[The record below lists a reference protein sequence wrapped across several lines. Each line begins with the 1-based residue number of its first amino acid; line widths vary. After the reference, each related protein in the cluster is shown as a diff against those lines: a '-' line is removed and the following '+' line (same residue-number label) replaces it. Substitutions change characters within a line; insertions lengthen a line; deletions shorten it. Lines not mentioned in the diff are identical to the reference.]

1 MSVPRIRLETVE
13 AIARKILM
21 EYDSSLL
28 SGEPRPIPIE
38 AIIEV
43 KFDLILEYHILRKNG
58 AVLGETIFD
67 DGPVILYDMDE
78 RSYKIIAVRKG
89 TILIDERLCETRS
102 IGRLRFTCAH
112 ELAHWV
118 LHKNLY
124 SGTGNIAAYNG
135 QCSTDESDGV
145 IERQADALATALLM
159 PLPQIKKCFYR
170 LRSGR
175 TMEQIVAEM
184 AQIFEVSKQATVDL
198 ELGVDLPFHLID
210 RLEQMFQALGGQIL
224 RLDGDYDPVGGGQGI
239 DREHT
244 QGRLAVNQDMGILS
258 LERVQILP
266 QDGLTAHGV
275 HQGDLHAGELDVGRH
290 QVNAFR
296 VVQDAL
302 AGAHR
307 LVHQDTTHRVGQS
320 KGQLVRLGMAQADGQ
335 AALRVSVDQ
344 QNFLPR
350 LRQPD
355 TQICAGGCLANAA
368 FLVGDGDNLCVHF
381 SFLLCLEQKMECKE
395 GKLPPWVFLKSRTF
409 RHPFDLGF
417 IYHGSVPDT
426 PIACDAFNAR
436 TVAKCKFSPC
446 PWIVASSY
454 QALYRR

>member
-1 MSVPRIRLETVE
+1 
-13 AIARKILM
+13 
-21 EYDSSLL
+21 
-28 SGEPRPIPIE
+28 
-38 AIIEV
+38 
-43 KFDLILEYHILRKNG
+43 
-58 AVLGETIFD
+58 
-67 DGPVILYDMDE
+67 
-78 RSYKIIAVRKG
+78 
-89 TILIDERLCETRS
+89 
-102 IGRLRFTCAH
+102 
-112 ELAHWV
+112 
-118 LHKNLY
+118 
-124 SGTGNIAAYNG
+124 
-135 QCSTDESDGV
+135 
-145 IERQADALATALLM
+145 
-159 PLPQIKKCFYR
+159 
-170 LRSGR
+170 
-175 TMEQIVAEM
+175 
-184 AQIFEVSKQATVDL
+184 
-198 ELGVDLPFHLID
+198 
-210 RLEQMFQALGGQIL
+210 
-224 RLDGDYDPVGGGQGI
+224 
-239 DREHT
+239 
-244 QGRLAVNQDMGILS
+244 MGILS
-258 LERVQILP
+258 LERVQVLP

-296 VVQDAL
+296 VVQDTL
-302 AGAHR
+302 AGAQR
-307 LVHQDTTHRVGQS
+307 LVHQDTAHRVGQS

-436 TVAKCKFSPC
+436 TVAECKFSPC

>member
-28 SGEPRPIPIE
+28 SSEPRPIPIE

-184 AQIFEVSKQATVDL
+184 AQIFEVSKQAMQIRL
-198 ELGVDLPFHLID
+198 QSHNLI
-210 RLEQMFQALGGQIL
+210 
-224 RLDGDYDPVGGGQGI
+224 
-239 DREHT
+239 
-244 QGRLAVNQDMGILS
+244 
-258 LERVQILP
+258 
-266 QDGLTAHGV
+266 
-275 HQGDLHAGELDVGRH
+275 
-290 QVNAFR
+290 
-296 VVQDAL
+296 
-302 AGAHR
+302 
-307 LVHQDTTHRVGQS
+307 
-320 KGQLVRLGMAQADGQ
+320 
-335 AALRVSVDQ
+335 
-344 QNFLPR
+344 
-350 LRQPD
+350 
-355 TQICAGGCLANAA
+355 
-368 FLVGDGDNLCVHF
+368 
-381 SFLLCLEQKMECKE
+381 
-395 GKLPPWVFLKSRTF
+395 
-409 RHPFDLGF
+409 
-417 IYHGSVPDT
+417 
-426 PIACDAFNAR
+426 
-436 TVAKCKFSPC
+436 
-446 PWIVASSY
+446 
-454 QALYRR
+454 